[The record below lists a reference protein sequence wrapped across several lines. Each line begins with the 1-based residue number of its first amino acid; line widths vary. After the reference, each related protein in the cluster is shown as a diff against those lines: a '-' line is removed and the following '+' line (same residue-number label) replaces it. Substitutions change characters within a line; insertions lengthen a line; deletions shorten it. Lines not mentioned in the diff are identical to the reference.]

1 MLLHYLKVAV
11 RNLLKYKTQSVI
23 SIAGLAIGF
32 ACFALASLWIR
43 YEMTYDSFHHGAE
56 RIYLVRTENKESVNG
71 LNSVTPYPL
80 AGYLKE
86 TFAEVESACNMQYYQ
101 SSYKVDGVEKQ
112 LNEMCTDSAVFSVFD
127 IRLLEGSMEFLM
139 PKTDKIAI
147 TRRCAQQ
154 LFGQQNPIGKEIF
167 SVYQPNH
174 PITICAIVSEWPEH
188 SNLCYD
194 IISRSSTFNNWN
206 VASWQTY
213 IRLTPQSQG
222 ESFTEKLYNHV
233 IKQSDFTFEHLNMT
247 PLTSMRYHRPDPSME
262 ANVKLK
268 HVTLFAVAGSLV
280 ILCSLLNYL
289 TMFISQ
295 IRIRSKEFALRTVN
309 GASPIGLFVMLITEY
324 LILLLLSVLLGMWL
338 VEIVMPWFVELAS
351 IKLTRLAIY
360 AESAAYC
367 VATTVLATLLSAF
380 PILYYRKKSLQSVI
394 SNQQNGRNKNLFR
407 KVSVTFQ
414 LFISIGFIFCAAIMM
429 KQLLHLTHTDA
440 GMNRKNIAAV
450 LMNSDKNIDAISG
463 FLKNMP
469 EVTEVAPRHNP
480 LLNSRGSLFVSTK
493 EWEDMP
499 ANAEEI
505 GMSVLQ
511 EDTSF
516 ARFYGLT
523 LLEGEMITP
532 SSASTDLVLNEAAV
546 KAFGWHQAVGKTFK
560 REDGT
565 VYRIIGVIKDFYTQA
580 PTLPVSPI
588 AFAHKYE
595 LPGGFSFQFNGKN
608 NILFKY
614 KEGTWPIC
622 KRKLEEMLQK
632 EYPEARMNIVNAE
645 EKYDEYLTSE
655 NALLKMLGILAGV
668 CTLLSIFAIYSLVS
682 LTCEQ
687 RRKEIAIRKV
697 NGADIKHILSMFA
710 KEYASLLMIAAVL
723 SFSIGYY
730 IMKQWVENYT
740 LQTNIDWWVFASILM
755 GIAMI
760 ITLCIGQRIW
770 KVANENPAD
779 VVKSE

>member
-11 RNLLKYKTQSVI
+11 RNLLKYKMQSAI
-23 SIAGLAIGF
+23 SIVGLAIGF

-86 TFAEVESACNMQYYQ
+86 TFAEVEGACNMQYYQ
-101 SSYKVDGVEKQ
+101 SSYKVDEVEKQ
-112 LNEMCTDSAVFSVFD
+112 LNEMRTDSAVFSVFD

-174 PITICAIVSEWPEH
+174 PLTICAIVSEWPEH

-206 VASWQTY
+206 VANWQTY

-233 IKQSDFTFEHLNMT
+233 IKQSEYTFEHLNMT

-262 ANVKLK
+262 ADVKLK

-351 IKLTRLAIY
+351 IKLTRSAIY

-367 VATTVLATLLSAF
+367 LATTVLATLLSAF

-407 KVSVTFQ
+407 KVSVAFQ

-450 LMNSDKNIDAISG
+450 LMNSDKNIDAISDY
-463 FLKNMP
+463 LKNMP

-499 ANAEEI
+499 ANAEEVR
-505 GMSVLQ
+505 MSVLQ

-565 VYRIIGVIKDFYTQA
+565 IYRIVGVIKDFYTQA

-588 AFAHKYE
+588 AFAYKYE
-595 LPGGFSFQFNGKN
+595 LPGGFSFHFNGKN

-710 KEYASLLMIAAVL
+710 KEYAGLLMIAAVL

-770 KVANENPAD
+770 KAANENPAD
-779 VVKSE
+779 VMKSE

>member
-1 MLLHYLKVAV
+1 
-11 RNLLKYKTQSVI
+11 
-23 SIAGLAIGF
+23 
-32 ACFALASLWIR
+32 
-43 YEMTYDSFHHGAE
+43 
-56 RIYLVRTENKESVNG
+56 
-71 LNSVTPYPL
+71 
-80 AGYLKE
+80 
-86 TFAEVESACNMQYYQ
+86 
-101 SSYKVDGVEKQ
+101 
-112 LNEMCTDSAVFSVFD
+112 
-127 IRLLEGSMEFLM
+127 
-139 PKTDKIAI
+139 
-147 TRRCAQQ
+147 
-154 LFGQQNPIGKEIF
+154 
-167 SVYQPNH
+167 
-174 PITICAIVSEWPEH
+174 
-188 SNLCYD
+188 
-194 IISRSSTFNNWN
+194 
-206 VASWQTY
+206 
-213 IRLTPQSQG
+213 
-222 ESFTEKLYNHV
+222 
-233 IKQSDFTFEHLNMT
+233 
-247 PLTSMRYHRPDPSME
+247 MRYHRPDPSME

-351 IKLTRLAIY
+351 IKLTRSAIY

-367 VATTVLATLLSAF
+367 LATTVLATLLSAF

-407 KVSVTFQ
+407 KVSVAFQ

-450 LMNSDKNIDAISG
+450 LMNSDKNIDAISDY
-463 FLKNMP
+463 LKNMP

-480 LLNSRGSLFVSTK
+480 LLNSRGSLLVSTK

-499 ANAEEI
+499 ANAEEV

-588 AFAHKYE
+588 AFAYKYE
-595 LPGGFSFQFNGKN
+595 LHGGLSFQFNGKN

-710 KEYASLLMIAAVL
+710 KEYAGLLMIAAVL

-770 KVANENPAD
+770 KAANENPAD